1 MRSAFH
7 SSRRPRRIRPATR
20 HRRPGQ
26 GLERLEPRRLLTA
39 DAIALEPVE
48 AQIFANEVLGPPEAA
63 TAVAV
68 LDHDP
73 ATGGSFLAVW
83 QSDGE
88 DGDGFGVFAQ
98 AFDREGTAIPGLEP
112 IQVNQPLD
120 LVPTEPAVGNQ
131 FAATVASDGAGRFVI
146 AWQSEDQEN
155 GGYDIFVRTGS
166 FDPIAGLVF
175 TDQVRA
181 NSAVIAGDQT
191 APAVAMDDT
200 GRYVVA
206 WAGANPDP
214 LLGIDI
220 YFKPGTFAGGLSP
233 GDEALANITTS
244 GDQTA
249 PAVAVDRTT
258 GDLLIAWRGPDP
270 TAGPSEEEPA
280 AAILMN
286 LFRNTPDQ
294 LTTGELKVNAG
305 DYSDLANP
313 AAAFSA
319 NGQLTV
325 AWQTEGG
332 MGTGSDIAARRFLL
346 DRGPFTVTPIATD
359 TAAADADL
367 ILNQTTAEPQR
378 QPAIGSDASGNLF
391 AVWQTQ
397 GQDGFSWAIFG
408 RRLDAAAGPNGT
420 LGAEFLVNTGIQFG
434 PQIAPAISVSPA
446 GRSVVGWIGP
456 DVPETAEEGEGGHPP
471 AVHAKIFADT
481 GGSPVSEELLLTTYS
496 GLEDAPLAA
505 AADAAGN
512 YVVVWQSWE
521 DAGDGSDF
529 GVYAKRFQADGRWID
544 ANENGLDDDAVLV
557 NTQTAGRQAS
567 PAVAMDQAGN
577 FVVIWQTV
585 NPDVSGTNLVARR
598 YDASAKTWIDDVEFV
613 ITDTDLVGPAE
624 PAAAVDEQGRVTV
637 VWTASDEDAA
647 TPELEG
653 TGIFARRFALAGE
666 PNPAEIF
673 RVNDEVATDQN
684 GPTIAASASGE
695 LVVAWVSDHNG
706 LVDPLDP
713 EKSIFARGFA
723 ADGSPLGDTEF
734 LVHEYVKDA
743 QEHPAVG
750 IDDTGRLVIAWQSI
764 NQELNQEGEGTSWGV
779 YARQFTVDRVTD
791 SIIPVQ
797 PAEFRVNQQT
807 SEPQRFP
814 AVGIDAA
821 GRFLVAWQ
829 SLNQDGS
836 SWAVVQRYY
845 AADGTPAADEA
856 VVNTSTRGPQ
866 ILPVIAQAPAGD
878 ATILWTGGGTVSIS
892 GDGERQDSLFAS
904 DDFARADGSGLGSGW
919 AEAYGGFEIAS
930 ETAVTPADKALATL
944 VDEAPADVSVTG
956 AIAVADTIGAFAG
969 LTARVRDGID
979 SPLGDTMYWGGL
991 RRKADGYV
999 ALIRRSIDGF
1009 WETLSQQPVATGSG
1023 LVRFDVI
1030 GDALEL
1036 FLDDVPVGAA
1046 QDSAITAAGRVG
1058 IRSTSQT
1065 AIDDIAAAAVSFAG
1079 ARNVRLEGA
1088 WSRPYRFIRDDFNR
1102 PDNASLGAEW
1112 TERYGQFRL
1121 TDAAAVAATN
1131 KAFVTFAEAASADVS
1146 LTGEL
1151 SVENA
1156 VGAFAGFAAR
1166 AGNGIATPQQDTMYW
1181 GGLRRKNGGYVALIR
1196 RSTDGFWETLSE
1208 QPMAAGSGL
1217 VRFDVVGDSLKLFV
1231 DGELVGFVRDRMIP
1245 AAGAVGVR
1253 STSGTAIDDFTA
1265 TNVVLPMASFPFQ
1278 DRFSAADGGQLDRF
1292 WDARSGN
1299 FTVQGNRLVGANPVN
1314 TTTLRAA
1321 LAGDASISMTV
1332 QVPTAGTHAG
1342 ALARGVPQRNTAYW
1356 GGLVNR
1362 SGSLQAEIWRIV
1374 DGQLTVLA
1382 SSQVAAAATE
1392 DHLVQLNVAGNA
1404 VDLSING
1411 SPIAT
1416 AVDATLSAAGLF
1428 GMRATAGASI
1438 DDFAIALV

>member
-1 MRSAFH
+1 
-7 SSRRPRRIRPATR
+7 
-20 HRRPGQ
+20 
-26 GLERLEPRRLLTA
+26 
-39 DAIALEPVE
+39 
-48 AQIFANEVLGPPEAA
+48 
-63 TAVAV
+63 
-68 LDHDP
+68 
-73 ATGGSFLAVW
+73 
-83 QSDGE
+83 
-88 DGDGFGVFAQ
+88 
-98 AFDREGTAIPGLEP
+98 
-112 IQVNQPLD
+112 
-120 LVPTEPAVGNQ
+120 
-131 FAATVASDGAGRFVI
+131 
-146 AWQSEDQEN
+146 
-155 GGYDIFVRTGS
+155 
-166 FDPIAGLVF
+166 
-175 TDQVRA
+175 
-181 NSAVIAGDQT
+181 
-191 APAVAMDDT
+191 
-200 GRYVVA
+200 
-206 WAGANPDP
+206 
-214 LLGIDI
+214 
-220 YFKPGTFAGGLSP
+220 
-233 GDEALANITTS
+233 
-244 GDQTA
+244 
-249 PAVAVDRTT
+249 
-258 GDLLIAWRGPDP
+258 
-270 TAGPSEEEPA
+270 
-280 AAILMN
+280 
-286 LFRNTPDQ
+286 
-294 LTTGELKVNAG
+294 
-305 DYSDLANP
+305 
-313 AAAFSA
+313 
-319 NGQLTV
+319 
-325 AWQTEGG
+325 
-332 MGTGSDIAARRFLL
+332 
-346 DRGPFTVTPIATD
+346 
-359 TAAADADL
+359 
-367 ILNQTTAEPQR
+367 
-378 QPAIGSDASGNLF
+378 
-391 AVWQTQ
+391 
-397 GQDGFSWAIFG
+397 
-408 RRLDAAAGPNGT
+408 
-420 LGAEFLVNTGIQFG
+420 
-434 PQIAPAISVSPA
+434 
-446 GRSVVGWIGP
+446 
-456 DVPETAEEGEGGHPP
+456 
-471 AVHAKIFADT
+471 
-481 GGSPVSEELLLTTYS
+481 
-496 GLEDAPLAA
+496 
-505 AADAAGN
+505 
-512 YVVVWQSWE
+512 
-521 DAGDGSDF
+521 
-529 GVYAKRFQADGRWID
+529 
-544 ANENGLDDDAVLV
+544 
-557 NTQTAGRQAS
+557 
-567 PAVAMDQAGN
+567 
-577 FVVIWQTV
+577 
-585 NPDVSGTNLVARR
+585 
-598 YDASAKTWIDDVEFV
+598 WIDDVEFV
-613 ITDTDLVGPAE
+613 VTDTGLVGPAE
-624 PAAAVDEQGRVTV
+624 PAAAVDEQGRVTA
-637 VWTASDEDAA
+637 VWTASDEDLA

-666 PNPAEIF
+666 PSPVAIF

-684 GPTIAASASGE
+684 GPTIAANASGE

-779 YARQFTVDRVTD
+779 YARQFTIDQGANT
-791 SIIPVQ
+791 IIPVQ

-856 VVNTSTRGPQ
+856 VVNTSTMGPQ
-866 ILPVIAQAPAGD
+866 ILPVIAERPAGD

-892 GDGERQDSLFAS
+892 GEGERQDSLFAS
-904 DDFARADGSGLGSGW
+904 DDFARTDGSDLGSGW
-919 AEAYGGFEIAS
+919 VEAYGGFEIAT
-930 ETAVTPADKALATL
+930 EAAVTPADKALATL
-944 VDEAPADVSVTG
+944 VDDAPADVSVSG

-969 LTARVRDGID
+969 LTARVRDGIE

-1009 WETLSQQPVATGSG
+1009 WETLSQQPVAGGSG

-1030 GDALEL
+1030 GDSLAL
-1036 FLDDVPVGAA
+1036 FLDDTPVGAV

-1065 AIDDIAAAAVSFAG
+1065 AVDDIAAAAVSFAG

-1088 WSRPYRFIRDDFNR
+1088 WSRPYRFIRDDFDR
-1102 PDNASLGAEW
+1102 PDNASLGSEW

-1146 LTGEL
+1146 LTGKL

-1166 AGNGIATPQQDTMYW
+1166 ASNGISAPQQDTMYW

-1196 RSTDGFWETLSE
+1196 RSTNGFWETLSQ
-1208 QPMAAGSGL
+1208 QPVAAGSGL

-1231 DGELVGFVRDRMIP
+1231 DGELVGFARDRMIP

-1265 TNVVLPMASFPFQ
+1265 TEVLLPMATFPFQ

-1332 QVPTAGTHAG
+1332 QVPTAGSHAG

-1362 SGSLQAEIWRIV
+1362 SGGLSAEIWRV
-1374 DGQLTVLA
+1374 ADGEITVLA
-1382 SSQVAAAATE
+1382 NSPLTE
-1392 DHLVQLNVAGNA
+1392 TADVDHDLQFSLTGS
-1404 VDLSING
+1404 DLSLAVNG
-1411 SPIAT
+1411 SPVV
-1416 AVDATLSAAGLF
+1416 AVDDGGLPAAGLF
-1428 GMRATAGASI
+1428 GIRATNNASV
-1438 DDFAIALV
+1438 DTFAIETA

>member
-1 MRSAFH
+1 
-7 SSRRPRRIRPATR
+7 
-20 HRRPGQ
+20 
-26 GLERLEPRRLLTA
+26 LLTA

-73 ATGGSFLAVW
+73 ATGGSFVAVW

-521 DAGDGSDF
+521 DAGDSSDF
-529 GVYAKRFQADGRWID
+529 GIYAKRFQADGRWID

-684 GPTIAASASGE
+684 GPTIAVNANGE
-695 LVVAWVSDHNG
+695 TVIAWVSDHNG

-713 EKSIFARGFA
+713 EKSVFARWAA
-723 ADGSPLGDTEF
+723 ADGSPVGDTEF

-743 QEHPAVG
+743 QEHLAAT
-750 IDDTGRLVIAWQSI
+750 IDDTGRFVIAWQSI
-764 NQELNQEGEGTSWGV
+764 NQESNQEGEGTSWGV
-779 YARQFTVDRVTD
+779 YARQFEIDPVAGAVL
-791 SIIPVQ
+791 PVQ
-797 PAEFRVNQQT
+797 PAEFRVNQQV
-807 SEPQRFP
+807 SEPQRYP
-814 AVGIDAA
+814 AISSDAA
-821 GRFLVAWQ
+821 GRFLIAWQ

-836 SWAVVQRYY
+836 SWAVVQRLFT
-845 AADGTPAADEA
+845 ADGTPAADEA
-856 VVNTSTRGPQ
+856 VVNTATRGPQ
-866 ILPVIAQAPAGD
+866 ILPVIAQRPAGD
-878 ATILWTGGGTVSIS
+878 ATILFSGGGEVSVT
-892 GDGERQDSLFAS
+892 GEGERQDSLFAT
-904 DDFARADGSGLGSGW
+904 DDFARPDSSDLGSGW
-919 AEAYGGFEIAS
+919 AEAYGGLAVAAEA
-930 ETAVTPADKALATL
+930 AVTAADKALATL
-944 VDEAPADVSVTG
+944 VDDAPADVSVSGT
-956 AIAVADTIGAFAG
+956 IQVADVVGAFAG
-969 LTARVRDGID
+969 FAARVRDGID
-979 SPLGDTMYWGGL
+979 APLGDTMYWGGL
-991 RRKADGYV
+991 RRRAEGYV
-999 ALIRRSIDGF
+999 AQIRRSIDGF
-1009 WETLSQQPVATGSG
+1009 WETLAQQPVAGGSG
-1023 LVRFDVI
+1023 LIRLEVI
-1030 GDALEL
+1030 GDSLTL
-1036 FLDDVPVGAA
+1036 FLDDAPVGAV
-1046 QDSAITAAGRVG
+1046 QDSSLTAAGRFG
-1058 IRSTSQT
+1058 IRAT
-1065 AIDDIAAAAVSFAG
+1065 AATAVADIAAAAVSFAG
-1079 ARNVRLEGA
+1079 PQTARVEGA
-1088 WSRPYRFIRDDFNR
+1088 WARQYRFLRDDFAR
-1102 PDNASLGAEW
+1102 PDGNGLGAEW
-1112 TERYGQFRL
+1112 AERYGGFTL
-1121 TDAAAVAATN
+1121 A
-1131 KAFVTFAEAASADVS
+1131 AEAAVTAADRALATFVADAPADVS
-1146 LTGEL
+1146 VSGRLQLDGG
-1151 SVENA
+1151 
-1156 VGAFAGFAAR
+1156 VGSFAGFSAR
-1166 AGNGIATPQQDTMYW
+1166 AVAGINSPRQDTMYW
-1181 GGLRRKNGGYVALIR
+1181 GGLRRRAGGYVALIR
-1196 RSTDGFWETLSE
+1196 RSVDGAWETLAQQSV
-1208 QPMAAGSGL
+1208 AGGSGL

-1231 DGELVGFVRDRMIP
+1231 DGDLVGFVRDRTLT
-1245 AAGAVGVR
+1245 AAGEVGFR
-1253 STSGTAIDDFTA
+1253 STAGTAVEDFA
-1265 TNVVLPMASFPFQ
+1265 VAEVVLPTASFPFR
-1278 DRFSAADGGQLDRF
+1278 DEFTLADGSQLDRF

-1299 FTVQGNRLVGANPVN
+1299 FTVQGGRLVGANSVN

-1321 LAGDASISMTV
+1321 LASDATIGMTA
-1332 QVPTAGTHAG
+1332 QTPTAGTHAG
-1342 ALARGVPQRNTAYW
+1342 ILARGVPQRNTAYW

-1362 SGSLQAEIWRIV
+1362 SGGLSAEIWRIV
-1374 DGQLTVLA
+1374 DGRVTVLTT
-1382 SSQVAAAATE
+1382 SPLAAAADV
-1392 DHLVQLNVAGNA
+1392 DHDLQFSLAGSDLSLA
-1404 VDLSING
+1404 VDG
-1411 SPIAT
+1411 SPVA
-1416 AVDATLSAAGLF
+1416 AVVDTVLSAPGLF
-1428 GMRATAGASI
+1428 GMRATSGAAI
-1438 DDFAIALV
+1438 DAFAIETV